1 MRGAVIERQRASPE
15 ARPLAVG
22 ANEFVRMLD
31 QFDAAMALG
40 NDGRT
45 AHVGATREL
54 RSVATEIVRTVRVMD
69 GRNRQRFADQ
79 EQLLGSWISAST
91 VLGKPGRTGT
101 VPEGGPPAGGEV
113 RPAA

>member
-1 MRGAVIERQRASPE
+1 MRVTPNVQAKFPQ
-15 ARPLAVG
+15 
-22 ANEFVRMLD
+22 MLD
-31 QFDAAMALG
+31 QFDAAVALG

-54 RSVATEIVRTVRVMD
+54 RSVAQEIVRTVRVMD

-79 EQLLGSWISAST
+79 GQLLGSWISASA
-91 VLGKPGRTGT
+91 VLGTPRPGTE
-101 VPEGGPPAGGEV
+101 PEGGTPAGREV